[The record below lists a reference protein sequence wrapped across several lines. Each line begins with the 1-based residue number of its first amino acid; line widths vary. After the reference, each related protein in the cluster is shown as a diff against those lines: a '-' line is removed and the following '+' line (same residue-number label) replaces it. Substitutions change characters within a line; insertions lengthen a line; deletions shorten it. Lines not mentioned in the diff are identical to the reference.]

1 RDIAVRRSRAVS
13 FSSPCLLPTAQV
25 ISWCGTSIACGR
37 STRRFKK
44 GIRSRRLLSASCR
57 TTCTPYDPC
66 RKVMRTFHCA
76 GALSRAVSLAGSP
89 ATDGGQPA
97 KSPNRIWQRRY
108 WEHAIRHD
116 TDLARHVDYIHFN
129 PVKHGYARRV
139 CDWPYSS
146 FDRYVAR
153 GLLPRDWGG
162 DVRDMTGAFGE

>member
-1 RDIAVRRSRAVS
+1 MPTREMAARRKNGILASLCRDIAVRRSRAVS

-97 KSPNRIWQRRY
+97 KSPNATKEFGSVAIGSTLSATTRISRAMSIIFTLIQ
-108 WEHAIRHD
+108 
-116 TDLARHVDYIHFN
+116 
-129 PVKHGYARRV
+129 
-139 CDWPYSS
+139 
-146 FDRYVAR
+146 
-153 GLLPRDWGG
+153 
-162 DVRDMTGAFGE
+162 